1 MSIFN
6 IVFISGMFLNKNNLK
21 IKNAKET
28 SQFFLLDFIEIS

>member
-6 IVFISGMFLNKNNLK
+6 IVFISVMFLNKNNLK

-28 SQFFLLDFIEIS
+28 GEFFLLDFIEIS